1 MESLTD
7 LCIKFKSDKFGN
19 GQHHYTPVYEMYLE
33 HIRHKPI
40 RLLEIGYG
48 GYSPELGYAEPN
60 KGGESARM
68 FKSYFDHPDSEIV
81 VIDIEKK
88 NIPPD
93 ARYRFIR
100 GSQTDDAFMRSLGQF
115 SIILDD
121 GSHNSAD
128 VIQTFNTMFPLL
140 NYGGIYIIE
149 DTQTSYFT
157 EFSPLVK
164 TTQYFKTLTDGLNH
178 AEIRN
183 RPSYVPTYFDKF
195 IFTIHF
201 YHNLIIVL
209 KGDNTEPSNI
219 VHNTWEN
226 NKLLLMEDYLIG
238 KNGLEIGGS
247 SNFFAHYY
255 PKMQSCDNVNFSAH
269 TVWGD
274 SGKDFVFNGK
284 KIGKQYIC
292 EATDLSSIK
301 KPYDFVLSCNN
312 IEHIANP
319 MKAVEQWVSVMKK
332 GGALIVVAPKR
343 ESNFD
348 HRRKITTFTHL
359 LDDYKKNVGE
369 DDMTHLNE
377 ILELHDLALDP
388 PAGTP
393 KQFKARSLKNIEN
406 RCLHHHVFDN
416 FTLKSVFEHF
426 GLLVIYSSNTND
438 DYIMGGL
445 KK

>member
-1 MESLTD
+1 METLTE
-7 LCIKFKSDKFGN
+7 LCIKFKSDKFGQ
-19 GQHHYTPVYEMYLE
+19 GQHHYTPIYELYLN
-33 HIRHKPI
+33 HLRHEPI

-48 GYSPELGYAEPN
+48 GYSRELGYAEPN
-60 KGGESARM
+60 MGGESART
-68 FKSYFDHPDSEIV
+68 FSAFFDHPDSEVV

-88 NIPPD
+88 NPLPKD
-93 ARYRFIR
+93 RFIYKQ
-100 GSQTDDAFMRSLGQF
+100 GSQTDDAFMRGLGAF
-115 SIILDD
+115 SAILDD
-121 GSHNSAD
+121 GSHLSAD

-149 DTQTSYFT
+149 DTQTSYFN

-178 AEIRN
+178 AEIRS
-183 RPSYVPTYFDKF
+183 RPTYIPTYFDKY

-201 YHNLIIVL
+201 YHNLIIIL

-219 VHNTWEN
+219 VHNSWEA
-226 NKLLLMEDYLIG
+226 NKLLLMEDFLIN
-238 KNGLEIGGS
+238 KNGIEIGGS
-247 SNFFAHYY
+247 STFFNNYY
-255 PKMQSCDNVNFSAH
+255 SKMKSIDNVNFSAH

-274 SGKDFVFNGK
+274 SGKDFVVNGK
-284 KIGKQYIC
+284 KMGTQYIL

-301 KPYDFVLSCNN
+301 KTYDFVLSCNN

-319 MKAVEQWVSVMKK
+319 MKAVEQWVSILKK

-348 HRRKITTFTHL
+348 HRRKITTFVHL
-359 LDDYKKNVGE
+359 MADYKNNIGE
-369 DDMTHLNE
+369 DDLSHLEE
-377 ILELHDLALDP
+377 ILKLHDLSLDP
-388 PAGTP
+388 PAGTFE
-393 KQFKARSLKNIEN
+393 QFKARSLKNIEN

-416 FTLKSVFEHF
+416 FLLKSVFEHF
-426 GLLVIYSSNTND
+426 GLQVIYSSNTND
-438 DYIMGGL
+438 DYIIGGL